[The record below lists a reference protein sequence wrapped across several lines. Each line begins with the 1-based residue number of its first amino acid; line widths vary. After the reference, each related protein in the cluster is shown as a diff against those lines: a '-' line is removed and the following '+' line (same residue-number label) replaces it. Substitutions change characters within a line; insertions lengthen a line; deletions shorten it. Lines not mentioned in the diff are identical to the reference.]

1 MLQAKLSI
9 DVATQWACA
18 ELLQRWVCCITT
30 TKSSVIIHHHKG
42 TMTCVPLDYL
52 EKGV

>member
-30 TKSSVIIHHHKG
+30 TKSSVIFHHGG
-42 TMTCVPLDYL
+42 TMTSASPDYQG
-52 EKGV
+52 GV